1 MSLIIGVP
9 KEHRNF
15 EYRVG
20 LTPPGVSI
28 LTGHGHQCYV
38 ETGAG
43 VGSGFTDME
52 YERAGARIAYGKDE
66 VFRRADLILKV
77 QRPTEEEAT
86 WLRGDQTIMSFMML
100 ASASP
105 SRTRALEEK
114 NITTIAY
121 ELIEDDAGQLPVL
134 YPLSQI
140 GGRMTAQI
148 AARFLQNDE
157 GGKGMRLGGA
167 VSVPPAD
174 VVIVGAGVVGTS
186 AVEAFVG
193 MGARVILLD
202 KDMVPLQRAHHSLNS
217 RVTTMVSHDFNLARV
232 CTFADVLVGAI
243 QVPGQ
248 RSPQI
253 ITREMVQSMRPRS
266 VVIDMSI
273 DQGGCVQTSRPTLH
287 DKPTFVVEDV
297 IHYCV
302 PNVPGVIGRT
312 ATHAFLNAAWPY
324 VLEVVE
330 HGVEAAVQQDS
341 ALLRGTTFH
350 GRVVGQT
357 V

>member
-28 LTGHGHQCYV
+28 LTGRGYQCYV

-43 VGSGFTDME
+43 LGSSFTDAE
-52 YERAGARIAYGKDE
+52 YERAGARIAFGKDE

-77 QRPTEEEAT
+77 QRPTEEEVS

-100 ASASP
+100 ASASA

-121 ELIEDDAGQLPVL
+121 ELIEEDDGRLPVL

-148 AARFLQNDE
+148 AARYLQNDV
-157 GGKGMRLGGA
+157 GGKGMLLGGA

-186 AVEAFVG
+186 AAEAFIG

-202 KDMVPLQRAHHSLNS
+202 KNMKQLQLAHNHLNS

-253 ITREMVQSMRPRS
+253 ITRDMVRSMRSHS
-266 VVIDMSI
+266 VIIDMSI

-287 DKPTFVVEDV
+287 DQPTFVAEDV

-324 VLEVVE
+324 ILEIADK
-330 HGVEAAVQQDS
+330 GVDAAVEQNP
-341 ALLRGTTFH
+341 ALECGVMFH
-350 GRVVGQT
+350 GRAAN
-357 V
+357 